1 MAGTSKSEP
10 PCRREHDSEVLSQ
23 SRKNLYF
30 ELVLLPP
37 FSAFGVSYSKKHSF
51 QECLIL
57 VRFLDRLLHHFKHP
71 KWFPNHTFLAWEREA
86 RLTVRVSPT
95 LGRSFDRLIYGCLCM

>member
-1 MAGTSKSEP
+1 MYDFGVAGTVKSEL
-10 PCRREHDSEVLSQ
+10 PCRREHDFEVLSQ

-71 KWFPNHTFLAWEREA
+71 KWFPNH
-86 RLTVRVSPT
+86 
-95 LGRSFDRLIYGCLCM
+95 IK